1 MAGHSKWAN
10 IKRRKAAVDEKRG
23 AIFSKLAREITVAA
37 RQGGGN
43 PDMNFRLKTAIMRAR
58 QFNLPMDN
66 IQRAIARGTGEG
78 DDAQYE
84 ELIYEGYGPGGA
96 AVMLEI
102 MTDNRNRTAAE
113 IRHLF
118 SRNGGN
124 LGETGCVAWMFERR
138 GVVTIEKSDAVS
150 EDDLM
155 MVALE
160 AGADDVREEEE
171 AWLVVC
177 EPEQL
182 EAVKNALDA
191 AGIESA
197 DAAVTRL
204 AQNETELTGE
214 DAEKMMKLLDALDD
228 HADVQQVHTN
238 ADF

>member
-23 AIFSKLAREITVAA
+23 AIFSKLAREIVAA
-37 RQGGGN
+37 TRQGGPN
-43 PDMNFRLKTAIMRAR
+43 PDANFRLKTAIARAR
-58 QFNLPMDN
+58 QFNLPQEN
-66 IQRAIARGTGEG
+66 IQRAIARGSGEG
-78 DDAQYE
+78 DDAQYD

-96 AVMLEI
+96 AVLLEI

-118 SRNGGN
+118 SRHGGN

-138 GVVTIEKSDAVS
+138 GVVTIEKSTGVS
-150 EDDLM
+150 EDDIM
-155 MVALE
+155 MAVLE
-160 AGADDVREEEE
+160 AGADDIRDEDE

-177 EPEQL
+177 EPDQL

-197 DAAVTRL
+197 DAEVTRL
-204 AQNETELTGE
+204 PQNETELIGE

-228 HADVQQVHTN
+228 HADVQQVYTS
-238 ADF
+238 AAL